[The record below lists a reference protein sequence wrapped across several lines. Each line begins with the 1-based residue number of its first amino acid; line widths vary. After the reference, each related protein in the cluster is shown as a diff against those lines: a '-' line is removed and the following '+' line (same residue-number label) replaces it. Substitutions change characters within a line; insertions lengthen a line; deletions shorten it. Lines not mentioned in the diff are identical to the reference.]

1 MPQGFSVRIDR
12 EKNGYYI
19 AWVPQLP
26 GCHTQGKT
34 LNELMKNIGEAV
46 GLYLDVNKKAGK
58 FLKI

>member
-34 LNELMKNIGEAV
+34 LNGLMKNIGEAV
-46 GLYLDVNKKAGK
+46 ELYLDVNKKAGRI
-58 FLKI
+58 LKI